1 VMEEPLYLRITRE
14 IERRIQPHIDERCK
28 VRSLSWKAGI
38 GLGILNTLFA
48 LFTWYTKW
56 YAFGLF
62 LAQVV
67 SLNLLVPRCPHREGW
82 GKYNLKRR
90 ALILIM
96 PILILVSSIFSP
108 SQPDDVSYPP
118 LTALTLLLIV
128 INWVVF
134 VEAWLIGAAES
145 SIEWLYQEFV
155 YVVPL
160 ALVQPSQRILTAALE
175 VLREHMPLSEK
186 EEVDDDRRGLLEML
200 QDFAQAELDSA
211 ETRTLFWGVIA
222 GLISLNIRV
231 GDYIPQGVWQWLQA
245 TGIDKALP
253 LGFLLLVVLGFA
265 TITRN
270 VYLNTALLQAIAQL
284 RYEWKL

>member
-1 VMEEPLYLRITRE
+1 
-14 IERRIQPHIDERCK
+14 
-28 VRSLSWKAGI
+28 
-38 GLGILNTLFA
+38 
-48 LFTWYTKW
+48 
-56 YAFGLF
+56 
-62 LAQVV
+62 
-67 SLNLLVPRCPHREGW
+67 
-82 GKYNLKRR
+82 
-90 ALILIM
+90 
-96 PILILVSSIFSP
+96 
-108 SQPDDVSYPP
+108 
-118 LTALTLLLIV
+118 
-128 INWVVF
+128 
-134 VEAWLIGAAES
+134 
-145 SIEWLYQEFV
+145 
-155 YVVPL
+155 
-160 ALVQPSQRILTAALE
+160 
-175 VLREHMPLSEK
+175 
-186 EEVDDDRRGLLEML
+186 ML